1 MKGLS
6 PVGVYLIDRYGNI
19 IDCSDLGYHPYI
31 VYTPDEES
39 HEDAITFLF
48 RDFPEQ
54 IPWIIKHSS
63 TKTKE
68 LFLEALQRF
77 ATLFSAPTSFDVIV
91 DLFGTSLDDDSND
104 FPNNILSILGS
115 YDIFP
120 REDTQNVGQSYYKSA
135 IDYLY
140 AASESFDNEF
150 LRLRMGG
157 KYLGKNIG
165 DAYFRV
171 SSRDGFNWFD
181 IIWEVVR
188 KNQRIIN
195 SVSVLR
201 DRESGKTSIEDDFY
215 TVKGIVLDR
224 VKVSDF
230 LTISGKPIIEE
241 YEDRSD
247 DDVSAEIKDILSNLG
262 INREGSYSGDDTY
275 KKKKKNSNDYGAI
288 SSLLD
293 SSKDIEQIDETSYL
307 TAENGNLDYRYN
319 DDYMISLIADFD
331 NDYYK
336 LVVTKM

>member
-1 MKGLS
+1 MINLS
-6 PVGVYLIDRYGNI
+6 PVGVYLIDRHGNI
-19 IDCSDLGYHPYI
+19 IDCSELGYHPYI

-54 IPWIIKHSS
+54 IPWIIKNSS
-63 TKTKE
+63 TKTRE
-68 LFLEALQRF
+68 LFLESLQRF
-77 ATLFSAPTSFDVIV
+77 ATLFSSPTSIDIIG
-91 DLFGTSLDDDSND
+91 DLFGNSLDDGSNE
-104 FPNNILSILGS
+104 FPNNILSTLES
-115 YDIFP
+115 YGIFP
-120 REDTQNVGQSYYKSA
+120 REDVQNVGKLYYNSA

-157 KYLGKNIG
+157 KYLGKNLG

-181 IIWEVVR
+181 VIWEVVR
-188 KNQRIIN
+188 NNERIIN

-201 DRESGKTSIEDDFY
+201 DRESGKTSNEDDFY
-215 TVKGIVLDR
+215 VVKGITLDR

-230 LTISGKPIIEE
+230 LTISGAPIIEK
-241 YEDRSD
+241 YDDSD
-247 DDVSAEIKDILSNLG
+247 SSGADSEIEKVLADLG
-262 INREGSYSGDDTY
+262 INRDGSYSGDDTY
-275 KKKKKNSNDYGAI
+275 TINLRNSNDYGTI

-293 SSKDIEQIDETSYL
+293 NSNAVEQIDETSYL
-307 TAENGNLDYRYN
+307 TAENGNLDYKYN